1 MRSVRSL
8 SWATKRATKNL
19 NTCANGGEEGRHI
32 YFCDVEDGE
41 ASAIMSALLALG
53 DVEEE
58 VDGLLIDEN
67 AQAVMIDADMRA
79 FLAMEQ
85 FEGVVIPIVGG
96 TLPLRV
102 VEMCCASVFGDCSSA
117 LARCVKRKLL
127 LARLEACREVVSAA
141 VPEKAAAAEKAESK
155 KAAAAEKAAAKK
167 AAEREYLAAAAE
179 KAAAK
184 KAAAAAKKAAV
195 VGPDP
200 ARAPT
205 EPSSRFW
212 GVSWNKQNRR
222 WKAEYTDANR
232 KKRYIGLY
240 DTQEAAAH
248 AVNAAIRRAGLEGKR
263 RMNAV
268 VDGQLVPKPPRKPSS
283 RKRRREESAAAT
295 PSQRAR
301 RDAEQSTDAAMEC

>member
-1 MRSVRSL
+1 MRGLIAARQARSLAAQHRLAASARPVRLSRWVDGSQPQAPRRVSFRVINARTAPPKEVAAWLVKEMGTVVVGTHAVDARVRQGEMASVRSL

-41 ASAIMSALLALG
+41 ASDIMSALRALG
-53 DVEEE
+53 DVKEE
-58 VDGLLIDEN
+58 VDGVLIDEN

-167 AAEREYLAAAAE
+167 AAAA
-179 KAAAK
+179 
-184 KAAAAAKKAAV
+184 
-195 VGPDP
+195 D
-200 ARAPT
+200 
-205 EPSSRFW
+205 
-212 GVSWNKQNRR
+212 
-222 WKAEYTDANR
+222 
-232 KKRYIGLY
+232 
-240 DTQEAAAH
+240 
-248 AVNAAIRRAGLEGKR
+248 
-263 RMNAV
+263 
-268 VDGQLVPKPPRKPSS
+268 KPPRRRPPPPRRRPPSS
-283 RKRRREESAAAT
+283 ARTR
-295 PSQRAR
+295 RAR
-301 RDAEQSTDAAMEC
+301 RQSRRGSGA